1 VFTKIGEENVL
12 ITSFRTYNNIYVK
25 GEGKDIPVTGRGGP

>member
-1 VFTKIGEENVL
+1 MDGWPVVCVL
-12 ITSFRTYNNIYVK
+12 KLNPHVHETVIYGK